1 MLNKLEVTGP
11 QGVVRLTTT
20 EAMLLTAFAR
30 APSGKLAAWQ
40 IAEMLDIEMDD
51 SMKSS
56 IAMRIARLR
65 KKLSDAGVE
74 GIVIESIR
82 NFGYQILH
90 DVELGY

>member
-1 MLNKLEVTGP
+1 
-11 QGVVRLTTT
+11 
-20 EAMLLTAFAR
+20 
-30 APSGKLAAWQ
+30 
-40 IAEMLDIEMDD
+40 MDD